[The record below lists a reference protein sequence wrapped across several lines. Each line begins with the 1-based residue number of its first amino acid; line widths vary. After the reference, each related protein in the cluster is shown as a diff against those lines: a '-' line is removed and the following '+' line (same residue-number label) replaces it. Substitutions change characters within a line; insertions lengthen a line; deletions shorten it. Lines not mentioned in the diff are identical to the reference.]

1 MALESSAFLLAATS
15 LVKRYPGV
23 LALDGVSIP
32 VRGGEVH
39 AVAGENGAGKS
50 TLMQILSGSTL
61 PDEGTIDVDGQIVRL
76 RSHHDAHSLGIRM
89 IHQELSLVPELSVS
103 ENIFLGAEPARRGI
117 VDRSKQT
124 RETRAVLDRLGQ
136 QRIPTNARVRD
147 LPLAARQMT
156 EIAKAVAHRVRLLI
170 MDEPTAI
177 LAQEETNALFAVIE
191 QLRAAA
197 VAIVYISHRLHEI

>member
-1 MALESSAFLLAATS
+1 MS
-15 LVKRYPGV
+15 L
-23 LALDGVSIP
+23 
-32 VRGGEVH
+32 
-39 AVAGENGAGKS
+39 
-50 TLMQILSGSTL
+50 TL
-61 PDEGTIDVDGQIVRL
+61 PEESR
-76 RSHHDAHSLGIRM
+76 IR
-89 IHQELSLVPELSVS
+89 PYR
-103 ENIFLGAEPARRGI
+103 GPARRGI

-124 RETRAVLDRLGQ
+124 RESRAVLDRLGQ

-197 VAIVYISHRLHEI
+197 VAKFLAFASDG